1 MNSIDPKK
9 MPEVRFIASMDYAM
23 FSASSVYGGMYLL
36 AGCLMKIAR
45 NLCTEKEQ
53 VEELNA
59 IEKSDINQII
69 EKSDINQIYDA
80 FGLGG
85 SYEIKTQVVGVGS
98 AVSEMFTAPVDMEKH
113 TGLCVIL
120 DREALLYVS
129 TAEQILKWNRNC
141 GVHLLLA
148 SYGNGKITING
159 EEKLSLVMTGAA
171 FYPGSNGIAR
181 K

>member
-23 FSASSVYGGMYLL
+23 FSTSSVYGGKYLL

-59 IEKSDINQII
+59 I

-120 DREALLYVS
+120 DCEALRYAS
-129 TAEQILKWNRNC
+129 TAQQFLNWKWHR

-148 SYGNGKITING
+148 NYGYENIVVNG
-159 EEKLSLVMTGAA
+159 EVKMTPVMTKAT
-171 FYPGSNGIAR
+171 FYPSSNGIAR
-181 K
+181 T

>member
-9 MPEVRFIASMDYAM
+9 MPEVRFIASMDYAT

-59 IEKSDINQII
+59 IEKN
-69 EKSDINQIYDA
+69 DINQIYDV
-80 FGLGG
+80 FGMDG
-85 SYEIKTQVVGVGS
+85 SYEIKTQVASDGS

-120 DREALLYVS
+120 DREALRYAS
-129 TAEQILKWNRNC
+129 TAQQFLNWKWHR

-148 SYGNGKITING
+148 KYGYENIAVNG
-159 EEKLSLVMTGAA
+159 EVKMLPVMTDATF
-171 FYPGSNGIAR
+171 FYPSSNGIAR
-181 K
+181 T

>member
-9 MPEVRFIASMDYAM
+9 MPEVRFIASMDYAT
-23 FSASSVYGGMYLL
+23 FSASSVYGGKYLL

-53 VEELNA
+53 IEELNA
-59 IEKSDINQII
+59 IEKSN
-69 EKSDINQIYDA
+69 INQIYEV

-129 TAEQILKWNRNC
+129 TVEQILKWNRNC
-141 GVHLLLA
+141 GIHLLLA

-159 EEKLSLVMTGAA
+159 EEKLSLVMTGAT
-171 FYPGSNGIAR
+171 FYPGSNGIAH

>member
-1 MNSIDPKK
+1 MSSIDSKK
-9 MPEVRFIASMDYAM
+9 MPEVRFIASMDYGAL
-23 FSASSVYGGMYLL
+23 SASSVYGGKHFL

-59 IEKSDINQII
+59 IEKSDINQI
-69 EKSDINQIYDA
+69 YDV
-80 FGLGG
+80 FGMDG
-85 SYEIKTQVVGVGS
+85 SYEIKTQVASDGS
-98 AVSEMFTAPVDMEKH
+98 AVSEMFTAPVDTKKH

-129 TAEQILKWNRNC
+129 TVEQILKWNRNC

-159 EEKLSLVMTGAA
+159 EEKLSLVMTGAT

-181 K
+181 T